1 VTGAG
6 RAAAGTV
13 EEKERP
19 VKARRALRGSLVAA
33 VVAGVLAVSGCAT
46 ADSAAV
52 VDGES
57 ISEQELQEAVA
68 QLNAAA
74 PGANLDNATALTLL
88 LRAPF
93 TTPVANEAGKG
104 LSDSQV
110 TSALRTDDLNA
121 AAIDIVRT
129 SDAFNPQN
137 PAVLTQ
143 EEQVKVLHEME
154 KADIS
159 VNPRYGR
166 FDPKTF
172 AVGQSSVNWID
183 RSSATAQPTPQPGG

>member
-1 VTGAG
+1 
-6 RAAAGTV
+6 
-13 EEKERP
+13 
-19 VKARRALRGSLVAA
+19 VKASRALRGSLVAA

-52 VDGES
+52 VDGER

-68 QLNAAA
+68 QLNTAA
-74 PGANLDNATALTLL
+74 PGANLDNRTALTLL

-93 TTPVANEAGKG
+93 TTPIAAAAGKG

-110 TSALRTDDLNA
+110 LAALRTDDLNA

-137 PAVLTQ
+137 PAVLSQ
-143 EEQVKVLHEME
+143 EEQVQVLEEME

-159 VNPRYGR
+159 VNPRYGK
-166 FDPKTF
+166 FDPRTF
-172 AVGQSSVNWID
+172 AVGETAVNWIEVQPE
-183 RSSATAQPTPQPGG
+183 SGQPTPQPGG